1 MSREVNPPFSVC
13 PDNQL
18 YDATAIPRWRH
29 HTKGQFMKK
38 TLLAI
43 ATTAALTA
51 GLAFAAPVRDWH
63 DLEKV
68 HAHVTESI
76 HEMERARAANHYDM
90 SGHGAKAED
99 LLRQAEKELHEA
111 VEAAKAAK

>member
-1 MSREVNPPFSVC
+1 
-13 PDNQL
+13 
-18 YDATAIPRWRH
+18 
-29 HTKGQFMKK
+29 MKK

-51 GLAFAAPVRDWH
+51 GLAFAAQVHDWH
-63 DLEKV
+63 DLDKV
-68 HAHVTESI
+68 HNHVQEAI

-90 SGHGAKAED
+90 AGHGAKAED

-111 VEAAKAAK
+111 VEASKAAK